1 MISKFPPVEY
11 ADEESGL
18 LVVGGDLEIE
28 SLRLAYSSGIFPWP
42 VSDTEPILWFAP
54 NPRAIL
60 NFDKFKIPRRLQ
72 RDLKNVSFTFKFNT
86 NFEEVILNCAFS
98 DTRKNQQNTWI
109 TDEIILGY
117 INFHNAGFAKSFEAY
132 NEKGELVGG
141 MYGVMMGNLFA
152 GESMFFKESNASKFV
167 LIKTVKFLQAKGCS
181 WMDIQT
187 MTPLLEKF
195 GAEEL
200 PREEFMEKL
209 EIALE
214 KK

>member
-1 MISKFPPVEY
+1 MISKFPPVEL

-18 LVVGGDLEIE
+18 LAVGGDLEIE
-28 SLRLAYSSGIFPWP
+28 SLKLAYSSGIFPWP

-72 RDLKNVSFTFKFNT
+72 RDLKNASFNFKFNT
-86 NFEEVILNCAFS
+86 NFEEVLLNCAFS
-98 DTRKNQQNTWI
+98 NTRKNQPSTWI

-117 INFHNAGFAKSFEAY
+117 IAFHNAGFAKSFEAY

-141 MYGVMMGNLFA
+141 MYGVMLGNLFA

-167 LIKTVKFLQAKGCS
+167 LINTVELLKGNDCS

-187 MTPLLEKF
+187 MTPLLESF
-195 GAEEL
+195 GAEEI
-200 PREEFMEKL
+200 PRDKFMKKL
-209 EIALE
+209 EQALE